1 MEVRIDS
8 CHRSMRTNDHICWSG
23 YPESGKTYV
32 FDDSQTIELDT
43 VLLSGG
49 ALVKIIALSIDPYMN
64 RRMLVPS
71 QVTYK
76 ESIVRLPS
84 VNPMLRPN

>member
-8 CHRSMRTNDHICWSG
+8 CYRSMKTHDHVCWSG

-49 ALVKIIALSIDPYMN
+49 ALVKVIALSVDPYMN
-64 RRMLVPS
+64 RRMLTPS
-71 QVTYK
+71 QITSK
-76 ESIVRLPS
+76 ESIVSLAPVNS
-84 VNPMLRPN
+84 VLLFN